1 MPNIKFML
9 SFRDFE
15 DTIRSFSG
23 DNEYPVEKWLSD
35 FEDNS
40 TLFGWTE
47 IQKLLFAKKSLF
59 GLANLFVQSERDLT
73 SWRKFKS
80 HLLSE
85 FSKKIIS
92 AELHQ
97 KLYSRKMK
105 RDESVQEYFLAM
117 KELASRRRIETA
129 ALMQYVSDGV
139 TDNPNQKAFL
149 YEAHDLGN

>member
-1 MPNIKFML
+1 MGPH
-9 SFRDFE
+9 
-15 DTIRSFSG
+15 FSG
-23 DNEYPVEKWLSD
+23 
-35 FEDNS
+35 
-40 TLFGWTE
+40 
-47 IQKLLFAKKSLF
+47 
-59 GLANLFVQSERDLT
+59 
-73 SWRKFKS
+73 RKFKS
-80 HLLSE
+80 RLLSG
-85 FSKKIIS
+85 FSKKITN

-117 KELASRRRIETA
+117 KASRGRIETA